1 MTLDL
6 KRLKSAVAVAEEGNL
21 SRAASRLHLSQPA
34 LSRRIQELERDLQ
47 FSIFEHVGRGIQLTG
62 EGQAFLSKCRDLLA
76 HSEAVE
82 DHARTFA
89 SGDSGVLRVGASAQ
103 IFEHLFPELL
113 PRYGALY
120 PLVEVK
126 LVEDNQHN
134 LLLRLERGEIH
145 FTISALPQNERIESR
160 AIAPALVL
168 AAIAHTHPLNGVE
181 HIEIKELGN
190 APMLVV
196 NEGFKARQVFDATC
210 QLAHVEPHIVLE
222 SGAPQTIL
230 ALAEAGLGIAIFPSN
245 TQVDHRRLHVVP
257 LVHAGAPLE
266 MQLAIN
272 WTSGRH
278 IAPYAKQFIEEVS
291 HVAEKKFTSA
301 IKA

>member
-113 PRYGALY
+113 PLAHQDGPVRLGLRRRGPHSAL
-120 PLVEVK
+120 
-126 LVEDNQHN
+126 QRGR
-134 LLLRLERGEIH
+134 LRLFHGG
-145 FTISALPQNERIESR
+145 RI
-160 AIAPALVL
+160 V
-168 AAIAHTHPLNGVE
+168 G
-181 HIEIKELGN
+181 G
-190 APMLVV
+190 
-196 NEGFKARQVFDATC
+196 
-210 QLAHVEPHIVLE
+210 
-222 SGAPQTIL
+222 
-230 ALAEAGLGIAIFPSN
+230 
-245 TQVDHRRLHVVP
+245 
-257 LVHAGAPLE
+257 
-266 MQLAIN
+266 
-272 WTSGRH
+272 TS
-278 IAPYAKQFIEEVS
+278 
-291 HVAEKKFTSA
+291 
-301 IKA
+301 